1 MYILN
6 IASTIKKV
14 TINELKDFI
23 YEKYYKRV
31 GFNEENETQKKRF
44 TIISNLINRKNVS
57 C

>member
-14 TINELKDFI
+14 TINELKDYI

-31 GFNEENETQKKRF
+31 GFNEENETQKKDLLSLA
-44 TIISNLINRKNVS
+44 T
-57 C
+57 